1 MQGSVSGGLIL
12 YMCLSRQQSRVR
24 MSTRDKLIVEYRR
37 VKQVRETQ
45 FRTER
50 DMVGQGTIKSSSS
63 IIVSK
68 LVGSP
73 YPFYVLHATRL
84 LACWHVGI
92 RLQYIVPD

>member
-1 MQGSVSGGLIL
+1 
-12 YMCLSRQQSRVR
+12 
-24 MSTRDKLIVEYRR
+24 
-37 VKQVRETQ
+37 
-45 FRTER
+45 
-50 DMVGQGTIKSSSS
+50 MVGQGTIKSSSS